1 MTDDAVHTAEAG
13 EGPLAAPSPALLV
26 EGVSKTFPGVKAVVD
41 VSLEVRPGEIRG
53 LVGENGSGKSTLMR
67 VLAGDLVPDEGGRV
81 TIDENPLPF
90 GSPIVAQ
97 RLGVGLIPQ
106 ELMIVEALSA
116 LENVFMGDYP
126 KRGPWVAWRRMSQEF
141 ARLCESLDVSLDPH
155 AVASDLSVA
164 DLTMVEIM
172 RATRREAKVLLMDEP
187 TAALGRSE
195 REKLYA
201 LVRRL
206 AGHGRT
212 VIFISHD
219 LDEVLALTDVITVLR
234 DGRHVATQPA
244 SAWTKRAL
252 VERMVGDA
260 SVALG
265 FEKALAEARP
275 KAAPTAVPA
284 AQAPDQD
291 VVLSAGNVTVPGK
304 LAGVS
309 FDVRRGEI
317 LGIAG
322 LVGSGRS
329 TLLRALAGLL
339 RQSDGELHIAGK
351 PVTWPRSSRQA
362 LRLGIALVPEERR
375 REGLVL
381 GMPAYDNV
389 TITDLQKVA
398 NLGMLRKTRSM
409 NGSEQPLEQVG
420 YGGQPGTV
428 AGTLSGGNQQK
439 VLLAKWLY
447 APPLVFLIDEP
458 TRGID
463 VRAKQEVLTA
473 IRQLADAGNAVVFVS
488 SEFEEIVATS
498 DRVLLMARD
507 GSVRGDLTGDAISVD
522 AILGEVFAVEKAGQ
536 QRDLAAGGAV
546 GRDG

>member
-1 MTDDAVHTAEAG
+1 MTNDIVRRAAAG
-13 EGPLAAPSPALLV
+13 EGANGAPSPVLLL
-26 EGVSKTFPGVKAVVD
+26 ERASKTFPGVKAVV
-41 VSLEVRPGEIRG
+41 EVNAEVGRGEIRG

-67 VLAGDLVPDEGGRV
+67 ILAGDLVPDEGTRV
-81 TIDENPLPF
+81 TIEGSPLPF

-106 ELMIVEALSA
+106 ELMIAEALSV

-126 KRGPWVAWRRMSQEF
+126 KRGMWVAWRRMSHEF
-141 ARLCESLDVSLDPH
+141 DRLCEALDVALDPS
-155 AVASDLSVA
+155 ALAGNLSVA

-187 TAALGRSE
+187 TAALGRTE
-195 REKLYA
+195 REKLYT

-206 AGHGRT
+206 AGQGRT
-212 VIFISHD
+212 IIFISHD
-219 LDEVLALTDVITVLR
+219 LDEVLALTDSITVLR
-234 DGRHVATQPA
+234 DGRHIATQP
-244 SAWTKRAL
+244 SSTWTKRAL

-260 SVALG
+260 SAALG
-265 FEKALAEARP
+265 FRKQPKQAPPEAPAEAAS
-275 KAAPTAVPA
+275 AAAHGAHGLDAEVA
-284 AQAPDQD
+284 
-291 VVLSAGNVTVPGK
+291 LSVRNITVPGK
-304 LAGVS
+304 LAGAS
-309 FDVRRGEI
+309 LDVRRGEI

-339 RQSDGELHIAGK
+339 RQSDGELKVAGK
-351 PVTWPRSSRQA
+351 PVKWPRSSRQA

-389 TITDLQKVA
+389 TITDLRKVSRMG
-398 NLGMLRKTRSM
+398 LLRPTRSIE
-409 NGSEQPLEQVG
+409 GSEQPLERVG
-420 YGGQPGTV
+420 YGGQPSTIV
-428 AGTLSGGNQQK
+428 GTLSGGNQQK

-463 VRAKQEVLTA
+463 VGAKQEVLTA

-488 SEFEEIVATS
+488 SEFEEIVATA

-507 GSVRGDLTGDAISVD
+507 GSMRGELAQDAMSVD
-522 AILGEVFAVEKAGQ
+522 AILAEVFAVEAATEEDGVS
-536 QRDLAAGGAV
+536 AAG
-546 GRDG
+546 

>member
-13 EGPLAAPSPALLV
+13 EGAAAAPSLALLV

-67 VLAGDLVPDEGGRV
+67 VLAGDLVPDEGSRV
-81 TIDENPLPF
+81 TIDGNPLPF

-106 ELMIVEALSA
+106 ELMIAEALSA

-126 KRGPWVAWRRMSQEF
+126 KKGPWVAWRRMSQEF

-234 DGRHVATQPA
+234 DGRHIATRPA

-265 FEKALAEARP
+265 FEKAPAEARP
-275 KAAPTAVPA
+275 EAAAAVPA
-284 AQAPDQD
+284 AQAPEQD
-291 VVLSAGNVTVPGK
+291 VVLSARNVTVPGK

-339 RQSDGELHIAGK
+339 RQSHGELHVAGE
-351 PVTWPRSSRQA
+351 PVKWPRSSRQA

-463 VRAKQEVLTA
+463 VRAKQEVLVA

-507 GSVRGDLTGDAISVD
+507 GSVRGDLSSGAISVD
-522 AILGEVFAVEKAGQ
+522 AILAEVFSVEKAAQ
-536 QRDLAAGGAV
+536 QHDLAAGGAV